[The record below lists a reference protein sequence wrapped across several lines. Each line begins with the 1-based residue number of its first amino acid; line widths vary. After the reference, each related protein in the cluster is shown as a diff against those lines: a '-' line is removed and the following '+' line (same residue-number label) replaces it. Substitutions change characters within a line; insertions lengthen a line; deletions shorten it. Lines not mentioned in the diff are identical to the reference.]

1 MRTLAEIDRLASML
15 WTAEAA
21 DDPARMPKQL
31 SFMVASVGK
40 IVAEQNPD
48 ISQADFINAV
58 IIRPENMKAIDT
70 ATNRSN

>member
-15 WTAEAA
+15 WMAEAA

-40 IVAEQNPD
+40 IVADQNPD
-48 ISQADFINAV
+48 ISQADFIDAV
-58 IIRPENMKAIDT
+58 IGKLETMKAIDT
-70 ATNRSN
+70 AIKRP